1 MSTCSTQRA
10 VPVMATRCQHAPTP
24 ATGHDPHGCENHCV
38 LELQTVLIGALL
50 LLTLVVGVYVALDR
64 GPDRFLLG
72 VIGVLEV
79 ALLALAVT
87 GIVQVVGDAE
97 IVSPAAF
104 VLYLL
109 AALVVLPLGVMWS
122 WADRSRGS
130 TAVLAVAAFTTAFL
144 VLRSIQLHG

>member
-1 MSTCSTQRA
+1 M
-10 VPVMATRCQHAPTP
+10 
-24 ATGHDPHGCENHCV
+24 